1 MRFLVI
7 SLLIFTQMFSQQ
19 VRRETGTLTGLVVDA
34 ETNQPIFG
42 VNVIILNTF
51 LGSATNHEGKFTIKN
66 IPPGKY
72 KLRLSA
78 IGYETKLLDLTI
90 NPGEEIDLKISLKP
104 TAYAVEPVLVTATRR
119 EQRLSEV
126 PVSSTVVESD
136 IISTRNNLQI
146 DDVLRYVPGVNM
158 IQYQVNIRGSSGYSR
173 GTGTRVLLLFDGAPF
188 LTGDAGEIIWE
199 AIPVWQIERIEVVKG
214 AGSALY
220 GSNAIGGVINVITK
234 ETSQGKTFR
243 FRSYLGIYDKPYYQQ
258 WKWSQRERFYYG
270 GFASFNGT
278 LGNLGTLIH
287 LQRSIDEGYKQ
298 NQNYHRWNLFSKF
311 KYNISPYSNINL
323 IFNYIRQKNET
334 FFYWKNLSNALRPRD
349 EDIGA
354 MVNSERF
361 NLSAQ
366 YREILT
372 SKFFYI
378 IRASFFRNK
387 WSDNG
392 TPQNRS
398 TAGLTNLETQF
409 NYQPNERHLLIF
421 GADASIN
428 AVKSTLFASRNS
440 HSIAFY
446 IQDEIK
452 VSERSNITAGLRGDL
467 YKLDT
472 LKYTGQ
478 INPKFSVI
486 YRLHQNS
493 NLRLS
498 FGTGFR
504 APAISEAF
512 TSTTAAGVT
521 VKPNPSLKPERAV
534 SFETG
539 FRFTHPLAMIDFA
552 LFWNYY
558 WNLIEP
564 VFDVDGKIFFK
575 NVTEARIEGLEFSAN
590 LLPLS
595 PVNLSLGYTYLFPW
609 DLSEDAIL
617 KYRPKHI
624 FYANASAGYKLFS
637 IGADFRF
644 ISKYERIDELL
655 KIVVPDAEE
664 RVPIYV
670 VDVRFGL
677 NFNKLKIIFNINN
690 LLQYNYVEIVGNLA
704 PIRNFNLSV
713 DYEL

>member
-1 MRFLVI
+1 MKIFIL
-7 SLLIFTQMFSQQ
+7 SLLIFVQSFSQQ
-19 VRRETGTLTGLVVDA
+19 VRKETGTLTGLVVDA
-34 ETNQPIFG
+34 ETGQPIFG
-42 VNVIILNTF
+42 VNVIIMNTF

-72 KLRLSA
+72 KLRFSA
-78 IGYETKLLDLTI
+78 IGYETKLIDLTM
-90 NPGEEIDLKISLKP
+90 NPGEEIDLKISIKP

-146 DDVLRYVPGVNM
+146 DDVLRYVSGVNM

-199 AIPVWQIERIEVVKG
+199 AIPVWQIERIEVIKG

-234 ETSQGKTFR
+234 ETSQEKSIR
-243 FRSYLGIYDKPYYQQ
+243 FRTYLGVYDKPYYQQ
-258 WKWSQRERFYYG
+258 WRWSPRYRFYYG
-270 GFASFNGT
+270 GFTSFNGT
-278 LGNLGTLIH
+278 IGKIGTLIH

-311 KYNISPYSNINL
+311 KYNISPYSNVNL

-334 FFYWKNLSNALRPRD
+334 FFYWKNLSNALIPRD

-354 MVNSERF
+354 MVSSERF
-361 NLSAQ
+361 NISAQ
-366 YREILT
+366 YKEILT

-378 IRASFFRNK
+378 VRASFFRNK

-392 TPQNRS
+392 TPQNKS
-398 TAGLTNLETQF
+398 TAGLTNFETQF

-421 GADASIN
+421 GADGSIN
-428 AVKSTLFASRNS
+428 IVKSTLFRSRNS
-440 HSIAFY
+440 HSIALY
-446 IQDEIK
+446 IQDEFK
-452 VSERSNITAGLRGDL
+452 SSEKLNLTFGLRGDL

-478 INPKFSVI
+478 INPKFSAV
-486 YRLHQNS
+486 YKLTQTS

-521 VKPNPSLKPERAV
+521 VKPNPSLKPERAI

-539 FRFTHPLAMIDFA
+539 LRFIHLFAMIDLA
-552 LFWNYY
+552 VFWNHY

-575 NVTEARIEGLEFSAN
+575 NVTEARIQGLEISAN
-590 LLPLS
+590 LFPLS

-609 DLSEDAIL
+609 DLSEKAIL
-617 KYRPKHI
+617 RYRPKHI
-624 FYANASAGYKLFS
+624 FYANANAGYKLFT

-655 KIVVPDAEE
+655 KIIVPDAEE

-670 VDVRFGL
+670 VDARVGF
-677 NFNKLKIIFNINN
+677 NFSKLKILFNINN

-704 PIRNFNLSV
+704 PIRNLNLSIE
-713 DYEL
+713 YEL

>member
-1 MRFLVI
+1 MKFFIIL
-7 SLLIFTQMFSQQ
+7 LLIFAQSFSQQ
-19 VRRETGTLTGLVVDA
+19 VRKETGTLNGLVIDA
-34 ETNQPIFG
+34 ETDQPIFG

-66 IPPGKY
+66 IPSGKY
-72 KLRLSA
+72 KLRFSA
-78 IGYETKLLDLTI
+78 IGYETKLLDVTI
-90 NPGEEIDLKISLKP
+90 NPGEELDLKIYLKP
-104 TAYAVEPVLVTATRR
+104 TAYAVEPVVVTATRR
-119 EQRLSEV
+119 EQKLSEV

-136 IISTRNNLQI
+136 IISNRNNLQI

-199 AIPVWQIERIEVVKG
+199 AIPTWQIERIEVVKG

-234 ETSQGKTFR
+234 ETSQEKIFR
-243 FRSYLGIYDKPYYQQ
+243 FRTYFGAYDKPYYQQ
-258 WKWSQRERFYYG
+258 WRWSPRNRFYYG

-278 LGNLGTLIH
+278 IGKLGALIH
-287 LQRSIDEGYKQ
+287 IQRSIDEGYKQ
-298 NQNYHRWNLFSKF
+298 NQNYHRWNLFSKL
-311 KYNISPYSNINL
+311 KYNISPYSSVNL
-323 IFNYIRQKNET
+323 IFNYIKQKNET
-334 FFYWKNLSNALRPRD
+334 FFYWKNLSNALLPRD

-361 NLSAQ
+361 NISAQ
-366 YREILT
+366 YRRILT
-372 SKFFYI
+372 SKFFYT

-409 NYQPNERHLLIF
+409 NYQPNEQHLLIF
-421 GADASIN
+421 GADVSIN
-428 AVKSTLFASRNS
+428 IVKSTLFASRNS

-452 VSERSNITAGLRGDL
+452 VSEKSNITVGLRGDL

-478 INPKFSVI
+478 INPKFSAI
-486 YRLHQNS
+486 YRLSQNS

-521 VKPNPSLKPERAV
+521 VKPNPSLKPERAI
-534 SFETG
+534 SLETG
-539 FRFTHPLAMIDFA
+539 LRSTNPLAMIDLA

-575 NVTEARIEGLEFSAN
+575 NVTEARIQGFEFSAN
-590 LLPLS
+590 FLPLS

-609 DLSEDAIL
+609 DLSEKAIL

-624 FYANASAGYKLFS
+624 LYANASIGYRFFT

-670 VDVRFGL
+670 IDARFGL
-677 NFNKLKIIFNINN
+677 NFNKLKILLNINN